1 MRRAVVLLTVSS
13 ALVGAPAAVGCVQKR
28 TLAMRDARAAAT
40 TAARVDA
47 HKTFLYPKGAPTPA
61 CTRVTRLRVR
71 CTYTIAD
78 DKQQC
83 RRAVLVI
90 ATDGSRH
97 LKTRITRYGCEPS

>member
-1 MRRAVVLLTVSS
+1 MAT
-13 ALVGAPAAVGCVQKR
+13 AQPAGAAGKK
-28 TLAMRDARAAAT
+28 TLSVRDARVAAT

-47 HKTFLYPKGAPTPA
+47 YKTFLYPKGAPTPA
-61 CTRVTRLRVR
+61 CSRVTRLRVR

-90 ATDGSRH
+90 ATDGSPH
-97 LKTRITRYGCEPS
+97 LKTRITRYGCEPA